1 MSNLFAQFRRL
12 IPGQPL
18 LVGVVVSSSAS
29 EALVELPGGAR
40 IAVRGTA
47 TPGAS
52 VFVRGGV
59 IEAEAPSLGSGVI
72 EV

>member
-12 IPGQPL
+12 IPNQPL
-18 LVGVVVSSSAS
+18 LVGVVITASAS
-29 EALVELPGGAR
+29 EAVVELPGGAR

-47 TPGAS
+47 TVGAS
-52 VFVRGGV
+52 VFVRAGV
-59 IEAEAPSLGSGVI
+59 IEAEAPALTYGVI